1 MISYLSGKLLH
12 HTKDG
17 AVIVVNGVGYEVIGL
32 WLGRINLGSDVEV
45 YSYHYLENQTIPRL
59 IGCQSQSGKDL
70 LIELISVSGVGPKM
84 AGKILDA
91 ASVSA
96 IKTAITSA
104 DLDFLTQIK
113 GLGKKTAQ
121 KIILDLGKTL
131 VEATSS
137 ANSYIYDALRE
148 LSFDK
153 KEIDRALESLDL
165 SGLNESESLSL
176 VLKTLGKKHGK

>member
-17 AVIVVNGVGYEVIGL
+17 AVILVNGVGYEVIGL
-32 WLGRINLGSDVEV
+32 WLGRQTIGSDLTL
-45 YSYHYLENQTIPRL
+45 YTYHYIENESLPRL
-59 IGCQSQSGKDL
+59 IGCQTKEGRDL
-70 LIELISVSGVGPKM
+70 LIELITVNGVGPKM
-84 AGKILDA
+84 AGRILDA
-91 ASVSA
+91 ASVPA
-96 IKTAITSA
+96 IKTAITTA
-104 DLDFLTQIK
+104 DLDFLTHIK

-131 VEATSS
+131 VEATTS

-153 KEIDRALESLDL
+153 REIDHVLETVDL
-165 SGLNESESLSL
+165 TGLSESAALSL
-176 VLKTLGKKHGK
+176 VLKQLGKK

>member
-17 AVIVVNGVGYEVIGL
+17 ATIVVSGIGYNVIGL
-32 WLGRINLGSDVEV
+32 WLGRIALGTELVV
-45 YSYHYLENQTIPRL
+45 YTYHYIEQESIPRL
-59 IGCQSQSGKDL
+59 IGCQSKEGRDL
-70 LIELISVSGVGPKM
+70 LIELITVNGVGPKM
-84 AGKILDA
+84 AGRILDA

-96 IKTAITSA
+96 IKTAITGA
-104 DLDFLTQIK
+104 DLDFLTHIK

-131 VEATSS
+131 IEATSS

-148 LSFDK
+148 LAFDK
-153 KEIDRALESLDL
+153 REIDKVLETLDL
-165 SGLNESESLSL
+165 TGLTESAALSI
-176 VLKTLGKKHGK
+176 VLKALGKRT

>member
-1 MISYLSGKLLH
+1 MISYLSGRLLH

-17 AVIVVNGVGYEVIGL
+17 AVILVSGVGYEVVGI
-32 WLGRINLGSDVEV
+32 WLGREALGSDLSL
-45 YSYHYLENQTIPRL
+45 YTYHYIENESLPRL
-59 IGCQSQSGKDL
+59 IACQSKEARDL
-70 LIELISVSGVGPKM
+70 LIELITVNGVGPKM
-84 AGKILDA
+84 AGRILDA

-96 IKTAITSA
+96 IKTAITTA
-104 DLDFLTQIK
+104 DLDFLTHIK

-131 VEATSS
+131 VEATTS

-153 KEIDRALESLDL
+153 REIDKVLDGTDIT
-165 SGLNESESLSL
+165 GLSESAALSII
-176 VLKTLGKKHGK
+176 LKKLGQK

>member
-1 MISYLSGKLLH
+1 MIAYLSGELLH

-17 AVIVVNGVGYEVIGL
+17 AVILSGGIGYEVIGL
-32 WLGRINLGSDVEV
+32 WLGRQVLGSDIDI
-45 YSYHYLENQTIPRL
+45 YTYHYIENESIPRL
-59 IGCQSQSGKDL
+59 IGCQSKEGRDL
-70 LIELISVSGVGPKM
+70 LIELITVNGVGPKM
-84 AGKILDA
+84 AGRILDA
-91 ASVSA
+91 ASVSS

-104 DLDFLTQIK
+104 DLDFLTSIK

-137 ANSYIYDALRE
+137 ANSYIYDALKE

-153 KEIDRALESLDL
+153 REIDRVLESVDL
-165 SGLNESESLSL
+165 TGLSESQALSL
-176 VLKTLGKKHGK
+176 ILKRLGQK

>member
-12 HTKDG
+12 HTRDG
-17 AVIVVNGVGYEVIGL
+17 AVIVVGGVGYDVIGL
-32 WLGRINLGSDVEV
+32 WLGRQTLGTELDI
-45 YSYHYLENQTIPRL
+45 YTYHYIENESIPRL
-59 IGCQSQSGKDL
+59 IGCQSMAGRDL
-70 LIELISVSGVGPKM
+70 LIELITVNGVGPKM
-84 AGKILDA
+84 ASRILDA
-91 ASVSA
+91 ASVPA

-104 DLDFLTQIK
+104 DLDFLTHIK

-137 ANSYIYDALRE
+137 ANSYIYEALKE

-153 KEIDRALESLDL
+153 HEIDRVLESIDL
-165 SGLNESESLSL
+165 TGLSESASLSL
-176 VLKTLGKKHGK
+176 VLKALGKKT

>member
-1 MISYLSGKLLH
+1 MIAYLSGSLLH

-17 AVIVVNGVGYEVIGL
+17 AVIVVSGLGYEVIGL
-32 WLGRINLGSDVEV
+32 WLGRQPLGTNLDI
-45 YSYHYLENQTIPRL
+45 YTYNYIENESIPRL
-59 IGCQSQSGKDL
+59 IGCQTKEGRDL
-70 LIELISVSGVGPKM
+70 LIELITVNGVGPKM

-91 ASVSA
+91 ASVST
-96 IKTAITSA
+96 IKTAISTA
-104 DLDFLTQIK
+104 DLDFLTTIK

-153 KEIDRALESLDL
+153 REIDHVLETVDL
-165 SGLNESESLSL
+165 TGLSESASLSV
-176 VLKTLGKKHGK
+176 VLKQLGKKS

>member
-1 MISYLSGKLLH
+1 MISYLEGTLRY

-17 AVIVVNGVGYEVIGL
+17 AVIEVAGIGYEIIGL
-32 WLGRINLGSDVEV
+32 WLGRQTPGTTLSL
-45 YSYHYLENQTIPRL
+45 YTYHYLENQTIPRL
-59 IGCQSQSGKDL
+59 IGCQTKEGRDL
-70 LIELISVSGVGPKM
+70 LLELISVNGVGPKM
-84 AGKILDA
+84 AGKILDSA
-91 ASVSA
+91 TPQAIKSA
-96 IKTAITSA
+96 ITTG
-104 DLDFLTQIK
+104 DLDFLTTIK

-153 KEIDRALESLDL
+153 REIDKVLESLDL
-165 SGLNESESLSL
+165 TGLSESASLSL
-176 VLKTLGKKHGK
+176 VLKKLGKKA

>member
-1 MISYLSGKLLH
+1 MISYLSGTILH

-17 AVIVVNGVGYEVIGL
+17 AVILVGGVGYEVIGL
-32 WLGRINLGSDVEV
+32 WLGRQTVNTDLTL
-45 YSYHYLENQTIPRL
+45 YTYHYLENQTIPRL
-59 IGCQSQSGKDL
+59 IGCQSKEGRDL
-70 LIELISVSGVGPKM
+70 LIELISVSGVGPKL

-91 ASVSA
+91 ATPSA

-104 DLDFLTQIK
+104 DLDFLTHIK

-153 KEIDRALESLDL
+153 REIDRVLESIDL
-165 SGLNESESLSL
+165 TGLSESAALSI
-176 VLKTLGKKHGK
+176 VLKNLGKK